1 MGDEVGEVSRGR
13 MLQGCLSVFEE
24 YSEGR
29 H

>member
-13 MLQGCLSVFEE
+13 MMQGYLSVFEE
-24 YSEGR
+24 YSERR